1 MFNGITKGMN
11 SNVNLCT
18 HGTFAPK

>member
-11 SNVNLCT
+11 SNMNLCT
-18 HGTFAPK
+18 YGTFAPQ